1 MISDEATRLTAT
13 VQHAVTF
20 SSRTVGEVKAR
31 NERYRAENARQVSG
45 ATSAAA
51 ATPEHLR
58 AAARRFRI
66 GQGLPLPEAEER
78 VPVRRTRQ
86 TEPPMGDEEA
96 DFSQA
101 RIMVREDGTPPP
113 PSFYRD

>member
-1 MISDEATRLTAT
+1 MISEEATRLTAT
-13 VQHAVTF
+13 IAHAVTF
-20 SSRTVGEVKAR
+20 SSRTAGEAKAR

-45 ATSAAA
+45 VPSA

-66 GQGLPLPEAEER
+66 GQGLPLPDAEEAG
-78 VPVRRTRQ
+78 PVRRTKPG
-86 TEPPMGDEEA
+86 EPPTGDEEA

-113 PSFYRD
+113 SSFHRD